1 MSIER
6 GGDVLL
12 KQFRQKKHLT
22 QQEVADMLQLTVRQY
37 QRIEAGKSFPRQKVI
52 LLLEDLF
59 QTPQRILLSKNF
71 SEIPDY
77 LKVFYLNCNTNA
89 NKEMWKIE

>member
-1 MSIER
+1 M
-6 GGDVLL
+6 LL
-12 KQFRQKKHLT
+12 KDYREKKGLT
-22 QQEVADMLQLTVRQY
+22 QFEVAELLQISVRYY
-37 QRIEAGKSFPRQKVI
+37 QKIESGKSFPRQKII

-59 QTPQRILLSKNF
+59 QTPQRILLSKNLN
-71 SEIPDY
+71 EIPDY